1 MEKVFAV
8 DWEAMFVPSTSLIE
22 MVVRG
27 TLVYLF
33 LFLTLRFLLKRQA
46 GMLNI
51 ADLLV
56 IVVIADAVQNAM
68 GSTYESVT
76 EGAVLVLTIVFWDYA
91 IDWLAFRFPAVER
104 FVRPQPVLLI
114 DRGRLLRRNMDRE
127 MITES
132 ELKTQL
138 RHHGIESEA
147 EVKAAAI
154 EADGKL
160 SVIKKRGGEE
170 DAGEQQPG
178 ETRAV

>member
-1 MEKVFAV
+1 MHMLFAI
-8 DWEAMFVPSTSLIE
+8 DWAAIFIPSTSLLE

-56 IVVIADAVQNAM
+56 IVVIADAIQNAM
-68 GSTYESVT
+68 GSKYESVT
-76 EGAVLVLTIVFWDYA
+76 EGAALVLTIVFWDYA
-91 IDWLAFRFPAVER
+91 LDWLAFRFPSVER

-114 DRGRLLRRNMDRE
+114 DRGRFVRRNMDRE
-127 MITES
+127 LISEA

-138 RHHGIESEA
+138 RHHGIESEG

-154 EADGKL
+154 EADGKM
-160 SVIKKRGGEE
+160 SVIKRNKADSE
-170 DAGEQQPG
+170 DQP
-178 ETRAV
+178 ESEPRPV